1 MRTLRASRGA
11 SIFVTTR
18 CERPARRVARQDDRR
33 LVILVANSKG
43 GCGKTTLA
51 TNLAAYFAHSGQAV
65 TLLDLDPQQS
75 ATQWVR
81 LREDPRVEA
90 LGWPADEPVSL
101 GRLQDQMQKARDV
114 VVIDSPAGMDRH
126 TLDHVL
132 RVSQIVLIPVLPS
145 PIDIRATTRFVQ
157 NVMLAPSYQRRP
169 RRLAV
174 IANRARTRTRTYETL
189 RQFLASLKIPYLITL
204 RDAQQYVQSMSH
216 GESMLDQ
223 KDPRHQVDQRHWRL
237 IGEWLEVQRHLI
249 QTLPGFR

>member
-1 MRTLRASRGA
+1 MPNNSIDPTLAPAS
-11 SIFVTTR
+11 
-18 CERPARRVARQDDRR
+18 ARRVARQDDRR

-126 TLDHVL
+126 TLE
-132 RVSQIVLIPVLPS
+132 
-145 PIDIRATTRFVQ
+145 RFAYFEEKV
-157 NVMLAPSYQRRP
+157 ASYP
-169 RRLAV
+169 
-174 IANRARTRTRTYETL
+174 
-189 RQFLASLKIPYLITL
+189 
-204 RDAQQYVQSMSH
+204 
-216 GESMLDQ
+216 
-223 KDPRHQVDQRHWRL
+223 
-237 IGEWLEVQRHLI
+237 EVQQCYLVTGQEADYLLKVVVPDIDGYQHFLLNKITRIEGVSGVHSSFVMRRVVD
-249 QTLPGFR
+249 TAALPLNYVEA

>member
-1 MRTLRASRGA
+1 MPNNSIDPTLAPS
-11 SIFVTTR
+11 S
-18 CERPARRVARQDDRR
+18 ARRVARQDDRR

-126 TLDHVL
+126 TWTMCC
-132 RVSQIVLIPVLPS
+132 
-145 PIDIRATTRFVQ
+145 AC
-157 NVMLAPSYQRRP
+157 RR
-169 RRLAV
+169 
-174 IANRARTRTRTYETL
+174 
-189 RQFLASLKIPYLITL
+189 SC
-204 RDAQQYVQSMSH
+204 
-216 GESMLDQ
+216 
-223 KDPRHQVDQRHWRL
+223 
-237 IGEWLEVQRHLI
+237 
-249 QTLPGFR
+249 